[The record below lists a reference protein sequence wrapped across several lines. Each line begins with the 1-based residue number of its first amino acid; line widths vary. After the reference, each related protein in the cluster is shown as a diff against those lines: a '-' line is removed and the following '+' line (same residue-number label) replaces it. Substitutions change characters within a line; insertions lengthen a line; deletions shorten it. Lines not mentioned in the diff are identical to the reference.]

1 MHTEKKKQVLI
12 VESRE
17 AFRKGL
23 CSIFAE
29 EPGGVEITEATT
41 GEEFANQIE
50 SRCFDLIVIHQS
62 FLTEDSRLPEGN
74 VVILT
79 TEPDVETLSF
89 ARHSQARAY
98 LQEGVPGFLLRQL
111 LYFPPGTFLNDSA
124 VSALIAEHQ
133 AHHILFSVEKKG
145 LTAREQEIFRLLL
158 QGGSNRVIACRLG
171 MSENTLKTYVK
182 EIYKKMRLNR
192 RQIRMLAL
200 MEPEEQ
206 G

>member
-1 MHTEKKKQVLI
+1 MPTEKKKQVLI

-17 AFRKGL
+17 TFRKGL
-23 CSIFAE
+23 CAIFAE
-29 EPGGVEITEATT
+29 EPGGVEIVIATT
-41 GEEFANQIE
+41 SAECANLIE
-50 SRCFDLIVIHQS
+50 HRHFDLIVVHQS
-62 FLTEDSRLPEGN
+62 LLTENTRLPQGN

-79 TEPDVETLSF
+79 TVPDVRMLAF
-89 ARHSQARAY
+89 AYRSQARAY
-98 LQEGVPGFLLRQL
+98 LQEGTPGFLLRQL

-145 LTAREQEIFRLLL
+145 LTPREQEVFQLLL
-158 QGGSNRVIACRLG
+158 QGESNRAIARRLG

-182 EIYKKMRLNR
+182 EIYKRLRMNR